1 MRTSVSSSSSGPS
14 YLLRLNLSTTSNNG
28 KSLLHKVRV
37 INGRNVGEF
46 VDEDGG
52 VEEGEVVR
60 WIGGLL
66 VEAGLVGAEEE
77 GAKEE

>member
-1 MRTSVSSSSSGPS
+1 VSSSSSGPS

-77 GAKEE
+77 GAKED